1 MNGRTTQRPRMATP
15 AVRGPAV
22 RAEYRLRLPSEHGVL
37 RPGFLSEYYRPFPV
51 GSCVVLDAGDG
62 HVMHISDAR
71 LIGRALAHCSEIT
84 LSGTADHSTRGQ
96 VDDFGLI
103 HGLDAI
109 ANVISQ
115 AAHALA
121 MER

>member
-1 MNGRTTQRPRMATP
+1 MATP

-22 RAEYRLRLPSEHGVL
+22 RAEYRLRLPSEHGVM
-37 RPGFLSEYYRPFPV
+37 RAGFLSEYYRPFPV

-62 HVMHISDAR
+62 HVMHLSDAR

-84 LSGTADHSTRGQ
+84 ISGTADHSTRGR

-115 AAHALA
+115 AAHAFA
-121 MER
+121 MEHIE

>member
-1 MNGRTTQRPRMATP
+1 MNGTTERPRTATQ

-22 RAEYRLRLPSEHGVL
+22 RAEFRLKLPNDGGIL
-37 RPGFLSEYYRPFPV
+37 RAGFLSEHYRPFPA
-51 GSCVVLDAGDG
+51 GACVVLDAGSSY
-62 HVMHISDAR
+62 VMHVDQAWHV
-71 LIGRALAHCSEIT
+71 GRALAHCAQIT
-84 LSGTADHSTRGQ
+84 LSGTADHSTRGR

-115 AAHALA
+115 AAHAFA
-121 MER
+121 TER